1 MLVGGYALSSACETI
16 CHASNAYDAFS
27 KSCVTPRF
35 GVGKTCAKVILF
47 GEHSVVYGYPAVALP
62 LRNLCMRATVS
73 NECTFNF
80 ELDKSFELK
89 SKTTSLNS
97 TNSLSSLNSHSGVTS
112 FGNVGTSAQD
122 SVHDNIDD
130 SVRSNINNNIDDNI
144 VFSALGFTGLL
155 RNIPPRFSSIRT
167 AIHCALD
174 FAGWDGERLY
184 VLTESDFPPERGL
197 GSSAASAGAIIRAIL
212 DYYGI
217 DANQSQLFSL
227 TQQAERVA
235 HGRPSGLDAVATS
248 SLLPVKYCNGSFDY
262 MNINMRAWIVLADS
276 GLKGMTR
283 VTVEDLRKKRDENP
297 TFVNS
302 LLQELGDIALSAE
315 DDLLHGSSENVGIKM
330 IRAHRI
336 LDKLGI
342 STPLLNDLVD
352 AAYSNGALGAKLT
365 GGGGGGCVIAI
376 ADSEDCAYKV
386 SDAFKS
392 AGAKK
397 TWIVDISGK

>member
-97 TNSLSSLNSHSGVTS
+97 HSSLNSSNLHSSLNSSNSLSVETS
-112 FGNVGTSAQD
+112 IET
-122 SVHDNIDD
+122 
-130 SVRSNINNNIDDNI
+130 NIDDNI

-227 TQQAERVA
+227 TQKAERVA

>member
-1 MLVGGYALSSACETI
+1 MSSACETI

-35 GVGKTCAKVILF
+35 GVGRTCAKVILF

-97 TNSLSSLNSHSGVTS
+97 HSSLNSSNLHSSLNSSNSLSVETS
-112 FGNVGTSAQD
+112 IET
-122 SVHDNIDD
+122 
-130 SVRSNINNNIDDNI
+130 NIDDNI

-217 DANQSQLFSL
+217 EANQSQLFSL

-315 DDLLHGSSENVGIKM
+315 DDLLNGSSENVGIKM

>member
-1 MLVGGYALSSACETI
+1 MSSACETI

-97 TNSLSSLNSHSGVTS
+97 HSSLNSSNLHSSLNSSNSLSVETS
-112 FGNVGTSAQD
+112 IET
-122 SVHDNIDD
+122 
-130 SVRSNINNNIDDNI
+130 NIDDNI

-155 RNIPPRFSSIRT
+155 RNITPRFSSIRT

-217 DANQSQLFSL
+217 EANQSQLFSL

-315 DDLLHGSSENVGIKM
+315 DDLLNGSSENVGIKM

>member
-1 MLVGGYALSSACETI
+1 MSSACETI

-97 TNSLSSLNSHSGVTS
+97 HSSLNSSNLHSSLNSSNSLSVETS
-112 FGNVGTSAQD
+112 IET
-122 SVHDNIDD
+122 
-130 SVRSNINNNIDDNI
+130 NIDDNI

-217 DANQSQLFSL
+217 EANQSQLFSL

-235 HGRPSGLDAVATS
+235 HGRPSGLDSVATS

>member
-1 MLVGGYALSSACETI
+1 MSSACETI

-97 TNSLSSLNSHSGVTS
+97 HSSLNSSNLHSSLNSSNSLSVETS
-112 FGNVGTSAQD
+112 IET
-122 SVHDNIDD
+122 
-130 SVRSNINNNIDDNI
+130 NIDDNI

-262 MNINMRAWIVLADS
+262 MNINMLAWIVLADS

-315 DDLLHGSSENVGIKM
+315 DDLLNGSSENVGIKM

>member
-1 MLVGGYALSSACETI
+1 MSSACETI

-35 GVGKTCAKVILF
+35 GVGRTCAKVILF

-97 TNSLSSLNSHSGVTS
+97 HSSLNSSNLHSSLNSSNSLSVETS
-112 FGNVGTSAQD
+112 IET
-122 SVHDNIDD
+122 
-130 SVRSNINNNIDDNI
+130 NIDDNI

-315 DDLLHGSSENVGIKM
+315 DDLLNGSSENVGIKM

>member
-97 TNSLSSLNSHSGVTS
+97 HSSLNSSNLHSSLNSSNSLSVETS
-112 FGNVGTSAQD
+112 IET
-122 SVHDNIDD
+122 
-130 SVRSNINNNIDDNI
+130 NIDDNI

-217 DANQSQLFSL
+217 DANQSKLFSL

-315 DDLLHGSSENVGIKM
+315 DDLLNGSSENVGIKM

>member
-89 SKTTSLNS
+89 SKTFPLNSHNSTSL
-97 TNSLSSLNSHSGVTS
+97 LNSHS
-112 FGNVGTSAQD
+112 FGSAGSVGTSAQD
-122 SVHDNIDD
+122 SVHDNIY
-130 SVRSNINNNIDDNI
+130 NNIDDNI
-144 VFSALGFTGLL
+144 VFSALDFTGLL

-217 DANQSQLFSL
+217 EANQSQLFSL

-315 DDLLHGSSENVGIKM
+315 DDLLNGSSENVGIKM

>member
-97 TNSLSSLNSHSGVTS
+97 HSSLNSSNLHSSLNSSNSLSVETS
-112 FGNVGTSAQD
+112 IET
-122 SVHDNIDD
+122 
-130 SVRSNINNNIDDNI
+130 NIDDNI

-217 DANQSQLFSL
+217 EANQSQLFSL

-315 DDLLHGSSENVGIKM
+315 DDLLNGSSENVGIKM

>member
-1 MLVGGYALSSACETI
+1 MSSACETI

-97 TNSLSSLNSHSGVTS
+97 HSSLNSSNLHSSLNSSNSLSVETS
-112 FGNVGTSAQD
+112 IET
-122 SVHDNIDD
+122 
-130 SVRSNINNNIDDNI
+130 NIDDNI

>member
-97 TNSLSSLNSHSGVTS
+97 HSSLNSSNLHSSLNSSNSLSVETS
-112 FGNVGTSAQD
+112 IET
-122 SVHDNIDD
+122 
-130 SVRSNINNNIDDNI
+130 NIDDNI

>member
-1 MLVGGYALSSACETI
+1 M

-97 TNSLSSLNSHSGVTS
+97 HSSLNSSNLHSSLNSSNSLSVETS
-112 FGNVGTSAQD
+112 IET
-122 SVHDNIDD
+122 
-130 SVRSNINNNIDDNI
+130 NIDDNI

-217 DANQSQLFSL
+217 EANQSQLFSL

-315 DDLLHGSSENVGIKM
+315 DDLLNGSSENVGIKM

>member
-97 TNSLSSLNSHSGVTS
+97 HSSLNSSNSLSVETS
-112 FGNVGTSAQD
+112 IET
-122 SVHDNIDD
+122 
-130 SVRSNINNNIDDNI
+130 NIDDNI

-315 DDLLHGSSENVGIKM
+315 DDLLNGSSENVGIKM

>member
-1 MLVGGYALSSACETI
+1 MSSACETI
-16 CHASNAYDAFS
+16 CHASNAYDDFS
-27 KSCVTPRF
+27 KSCGTPRF
-35 GVGKTCAKVILF
+35 GYGKTCAKVILF

-62 LRNLCMRATVS
+62 LHNLRMRATVS
-73 NECTFNF
+73 NECNFNF
-80 ELDKSFELK
+80 DLDKSFELE

-167 AIHCALD
+167 AIHSALD
-174 FAGWDGERLY
+174 FAGWDGNRLY

-212 DYYGI
+212 DYYGVE
-217 DANQSQLFSL
+217 ASQSQLFSL

-235 HGRPSGLDAVATS
+235 HGRSSGLDAVATS
-248 SLLPVKYCNGSFDY
+248 SILPVKYCNGSFDY

-283 VTVEDLRKKRDENP
+283 VTVEDLRKKREENP
-297 TFVNS
+297 TLVNS
-302 LLQELGDIALSAE
+302 LLKELGDIALSAE

-342 STPLLNDLVD
+342 STPLLNDLVN

>member
-97 TNSLSSLNSHSGVTS
+97 HSSLNSSNLHSSLNSSNSLSVETS
-112 FGNVGTSAQD
+112 IET
-122 SVHDNIDD
+122 
-130 SVRSNINNNIDDNI
+130 NIDDNI
-144 VFSALGFTGLL
+144 VFSALGFIGLL
-155 RNIPPRFSSIRT
+155 RNITPRFSSIRT

>member
-89 SKTTSLNS
+89 SKTFPLNSHNSLNS
-97 TNSLSSLNSHSGVTS
+97 SNLHSSLNSSNSLSVETS
-112 FGNVGTSAQD
+112 IET
-122 SVHDNIDD
+122 
-130 SVRSNINNNIDDNI
+130 NIDDNI

-217 DANQSQLFSL
+217 EANQSQLFSL

-315 DDLLHGSSENVGIKM
+315 DDLLNGSSENVGIKM

>member
-1 MLVGGYALSSACETI
+1 MSSACETI
-16 CHASNAYDAFS
+16 CHASNAYDDFS
-27 KSCVTPRF
+27 KSCETPRF
-35 GVGKTCAKVILF
+35 GYGKTCAKVILF
-47 GEHSVVYGYPAVALP
+47 GEHSVVYGYPAVVLP
-62 LRNLCMRATVS
+62 LHNLCMRATVS
-73 NECTFNF
+73 NECNFNF
-80 ELDKSFELK
+80 DLDKSFELG
-89 SKTTSLNS
+89 SKTFSLNPP
-97 TNSLSSLNSHSGVTS
+97 NFPILLNSHSGVTS

-122 SVHDNIDD
+122 SVHDDVHD
-130 SVRSNINNNIDDNI
+130 SVHNNIHNNIDDNI

-167 AIHCALD
+167 AIHSALD
-174 FAGWDGERLY
+174 FAGWDGNRLY

-212 DYYGI
+212 DYYGVE
-217 DANQSQLFSL
+217 ASQSQLFSL

-235 HGRPSGLDAVATS
+235 HGRSSGLDAVATS
-248 SLLPVKYCNGSFDY
+248 SILPVKYCNGSFDY

-283 VTVEDLRKKRDENP
+283 VTVEDLRKKREENP
-297 TFVNS
+297 TLVNS
-302 LLQELGDIALSAE
+302 LLKELGDIALSAE

-342 STPLLNDLVD
+342 STPLLNDLVN

>member
-89 SKTTSLNS
+89 SKTF
-97 TNSLSSLNSHSGVTS
+97 SLNSHSSLNSSNLHSSLNSSNSLSVETS
-112 FGNVGTSAQD
+112 IET
-122 SVHDNIDD
+122 
-130 SVRSNINNNIDDNI
+130 NIDDNI

-262 MNINMRAWIVLADS
+262 MNINMRACIVLADS

-283 VTVEDLRKKRDENP
+283 VNVEDLRKKRDENP

-315 DDLLHGSSENVGIKM
+315 DDLLNGSSENVGIKM

>member
-1 MLVGGYALSSACETI
+1 MSSACETI

-97 TNSLSSLNSHSGVTS
+97 HSSLNSSNLHSSLNSSNSLSVETS
-112 FGNVGTSAQD
+112 IET
-122 SVHDNIDD
+122 
-130 SVRSNINNNIDDNI
+130 NIDDNI

-217 DANQSQLFSL
+217 EANQSQLFSL

-315 DDLLHGSSENVGIKM
+315 DDLLNGSSENVGIKM

>member
-97 TNSLSSLNSHSGVTS
+97 HNSASLLNSHSVVSAGS
-112 FGNVGTSAQD
+112 VGTSAQD
-122 SVHDNIDD
+122 SVHDNIY
-130 SVRSNINNNIDDNI
+130 NNIDDNI

-217 DANQSQLFSL
+217 EANQSQLFSL

-315 DDLLHGSSENVGIKM
+315 DDLLNGSSENVGIKM

>member
-97 TNSLSSLNSHSGVTS
+97 HSSLNSSNLHSSLNSSNSLSVETS
-112 FGNVGTSAQD
+112 IET
-122 SVHDNIDD
+122 
-130 SVRSNINNNIDDNI
+130 NIDDNI

-248 SLLPVKYCNGSFDY
+248 SILPVKYCNGSFDY

>member
-97 TNSLSSLNSHSGVTS
+97 HNFASLLNSHSVVSAGS
-112 FGNVGTSAQD
+112 VGTSAQD
-122 SVHDNIDD
+122 SVHDNIY
-130 SVRSNINNNIDDNI
+130 NNIDDNI

-167 AIHCALD
+167 AIHSALD

-212 DYYGI
+212 DYYGVE
-217 DANQSQLFSL
+217 ASQSQLFSL

-235 HGRPSGLDAVATS
+235 HGRSSGLDAVATS
-248 SLLPVKYCNGSFDY
+248 SILPVKYCNGSFDY

-283 VTVEDLRKKRDENP
+283 VTVEDLRKKREENP
-297 TFVNS
+297 TLVNS
-302 LLQELGDIALSAE
+302 LLKELGDIALSAE

-342 STPLLNDLVD
+342 STPLLNDLVN

-376 ADSEDCAYKV
+376 ADSDDCAYKV

>member
-97 TNSLSSLNSHSGVTS
+97 HSSLNSSNLHSSLNSSNSLSVETS
-112 FGNVGTSAQD
+112 IET
-122 SVHDNIDD
+122 
-130 SVRSNINNNIDDNI
+130 NIDDNI

-315 DDLLHGSSENVGIKM
+315 DDLLNGSSENVGIKM

-397 TWIVDISGK
+397 NLDC

>member
-97 TNSLSSLNSHSGVTS
+97 HSSLNSSNLHSSLNSSNSLSVETS
-112 FGNVGTSAQD
+112 IET
-122 SVHDNIDD
+122 
-130 SVRSNINNNIDDNI
+130 NIDDNI

-262 MNINMRAWIVLADS
+262 MNINMQAWIVLADS

-315 DDLLHGSSENVGIKM
+315 DDLLNGSSENVGIKM

>member
-1 MLVGGYALSSACETI
+1 MSSACETI

-97 TNSLSSLNSHSGVTS
+97 HSSLNSSNLHSSLNSSNSLSVETS
-112 FGNVGTSAQD
+112 IET
-122 SVHDNIDD
+122 
-130 SVRSNINNNIDDNI
+130 NIDDNI

-155 RNIPPRFSSIRT
+155 RNITPRFSSIRT

-217 DANQSQLFSL
+217 EANQSQLFSL

>member
-1 MLVGGYALSSACETI
+1 MSSACETI

-97 TNSLSSLNSHSGVTS
+97 HSSLNSSNLHSSLNSSNSLSVETS
-112 FGNVGTSAQD
+112 IET
-122 SVHDNIDD
+122 
-130 SVRSNINNNIDDNI
+130 NIDDNI

-227 TQQAERVA
+227 TQKAERVA
-235 HGRPSGLDAVATS
+235 HGRLSGLDAVATS
-248 SLLPVKYCNGSFDY
+248 SLLPVKYCNGLFDY

>member
-97 TNSLSSLNSHSGVTS
+97 HSSLNSSNSLSVETS
-112 FGNVGTSAQD
+112 IET
-122 SVHDNIDD
+122 
-130 SVRSNINNNIDDNI
+130 NIDDNI

-217 DANQSQLFSL
+217 EANQSQLFSL

-315 DDLLHGSSENVGIKM
+315 DDLLNGSSENVGIKM

>member
-97 TNSLSSLNSHSGVTS
+97 HSSLNSSNLHSSLNSSNSLSVETS
-112 FGNVGTSAQD
+112 IET
-122 SVHDNIDD
+122 
-130 SVRSNINNNIDDNI
+130 NIDDNI

-315 DDLLHGSSENVGIKM
+315 DDLLNGSSENVGIKM

-352 AAYSNGALGAKLT
+352 AAYSNGALGAKLA

>member
-97 TNSLSSLNSHSGVTS
+97 HSSLNSSNLHSSLNSSNSLSVETS
-112 FGNVGTSAQD
+112 IET
-122 SVHDNIDD
+122 
-130 SVRSNINNNIDDNI
+130 NIDDNI

-155 RNIPPRFSSIRT
+155 RNITPRFSSIRT

-217 DANQSQLFSL
+217 EANQSQLFSL

-315 DDLLHGSSENVGIKM
+315 DDLLNGSSENVGIKM

>member
-35 GVGKTCAKVILF
+35 GVGRTCAKVILF

-97 TNSLSSLNSHSGVTS
+97 HSSLNSSNLHSSLNSSNSLSVETS
-112 FGNVGTSAQD
+112 IET
-122 SVHDNIDD
+122 
-130 SVRSNINNNIDDNI
+130 NIDDNI

>member
-27 KSCVTPRF
+27 KSCVTSRF

-89 SKTTSLNS
+89 SKTFPLNSHNSLNS
-97 TNSLSSLNSHSGVTS
+97 SNLHSSLNSSNSLSVETS
-112 FGNVGTSAQD
+112 IET
-122 SVHDNIDD
+122 
-130 SVRSNINNNIDDNI
+130 NIDDNI

-217 DANQSQLFSL
+217 EANQSQLFSL

>member
-1 MLVGGYALSSACETI
+1 MSSACETI

-35 GVGKTCAKVILF
+35 GVGRTCAKVILF

-97 TNSLSSLNSHSGVTS
+97 HSSLNSSNLHSSLNSSNSLSVETS
-112 FGNVGTSAQD
+112 IET
-122 SVHDNIDD
+122 
-130 SVRSNINNNIDDNI
+130 NIDDNI

-217 DANQSQLFSL
+217 EANQSQLFSL

>member
-97 TNSLSSLNSHSGVTS
+97 HNSASLLNSHSVVSAGS
-112 FGNVGTSAQD
+112 VGTSAQD
-122 SVHDNIDD
+122 SVHDNIY
-130 SVRSNINNNIDDNI
+130 NNIDDNI

-167 AIHCALD
+167 AIHSALD

-212 DYYGI
+212 DYYGVE
-217 DANQSQLFSL
+217 ASQSQLFSL

-235 HGRPSGLDAVATS
+235 HGRSSGLDAVATS
-248 SLLPVKYCNGSFDY
+248 SILPVKYCNGSFDY

-283 VTVEDLRKKRDENP
+283 VTVEDLRKKREENP
-297 TFVNS
+297 TLVNS
-302 LLQELGDIALSAE
+302 LLKELGDIALSAE

-342 STPLLNDLVD
+342 STPLLNDLVN
-352 AAYSNGALGAKLT
+352 AAYSNGVLGAKLT

-376 ADSEDCAYKV
+376 ADSDDCAYKV

>member
-1 MLVGGYALSSACETI
+1 MSSACETI

-97 TNSLSSLNSHSGVTS
+97 HSSLNSSNLHSSLNSSNSLSVETS
-112 FGNVGTSAQD
+112 IET
-122 SVHDNIDD
+122 
-130 SVRSNINNNIDDNI
+130 NIDDNI

-315 DDLLHGSSENVGIKM
+315 DDLLNGSSENVGIKM

>member
-1 MLVGGYALSSACETI
+1 MSSACETI

-27 KSCVTPRF
+27 KSCVTSRF

-97 TNSLSSLNSHSGVTS
+97 HSSLNSSNLHSSLNSSNSLSVETS
-112 FGNVGTSAQD
+112 IET
-122 SVHDNIDD
+122 
-130 SVRSNINNNIDDNI
+130 NIDDNI

-315 DDLLHGSSENVGIKM
+315 DDLLNGSSENVGIKM

>member
-97 TNSLSSLNSHSGVTS
+97 HSSLNSSNLHSSLNSSNSLSVETS
-112 FGNVGTSAQD
+112 IET
-122 SVHDNIDD
+122 
-130 SVRSNINNNIDDNI
+130 NIDDNI

-315 DDLLHGSSENVGIKM
+315 DDLLNGSSENVGIKM

-392 AGAKK
+392 SGAKK

>member
-1 MLVGGYALSSACETI
+1 MSSACETI
-16 CHASNAYDAFS
+16 CHASNAYDDFS
-27 KSCVTPRF
+27 KSCGTPRF
-35 GVGKTCAKVILF
+35 GYGKTCAKVILF

-62 LRNLCMRATVS
+62 LHNLRMRATVS
-73 NECTFNF
+73 NECNFNF
-80 ELDKSFELK
+80 DLDKSFELE

-167 AIHCALD
+167 AIHSALD

-212 DYYGI
+212 DYYGVE
-217 DANQSQLFSL
+217 ASQSQLFSL

-235 HGRPSGLDAVATS
+235 HGRSSGLDAVATS
-248 SLLPVKYCNGSFDY
+248 SILPVKYCNGSFDY

-283 VTVEDLRKKRDENP
+283 VTVEDLRKKREENP
-297 TFVNS
+297 TLVNS
-302 LLQELGDIALSAE
+302 LLKELGDIALSAE

-342 STPLLNDLVD
+342 STPLLNDLVN

>member
-1 MLVGGYALSSACETI
+1 MSSACETI

-97 TNSLSSLNSHSGVTS
+97 HSSLNSSNLHSSLNSSNSLSVETS
-112 FGNVGTSAQD
+112 IET
-122 SVHDNIDD
+122 
-130 SVRSNINNNIDDNI
+130 NIDDNI

-227 TQQAERVA
+227 TQKAERVA

>member
-1 MLVGGYALSSACETI
+1 MSSACETI
-16 CHASNAYDAFS
+16 CHASNAYDDFS
-27 KSCVTPRF
+27 KSCGTPRF
-35 GVGKTCAKVILF
+35 GYGKTCAKVILF

-73 NECTFNF
+73 NECNFNF
-80 ELDKSFELK
+80 DLDKSFELE

-167 AIHCALD
+167 AIHSALD
-174 FAGWDGERLY
+174 FAGWDGNRLY

-212 DYYGI
+212 DYYGVE
-217 DANQSQLFSL
+217 ASQSQLFSL

-235 HGRPSGLDAVATS
+235 HGRSSGLDAVATS

-283 VTVEDLRKKRDENP
+283 VTVEDLRKKREENP
-297 TFVNS
+297 TLVNS
-302 LLQELGDIALSAE
+302 LLKELGDIALSAE

-342 STPLLNDLVD
+342 STPLLNDLVN

>member
-1 MLVGGYALSSACETI
+1 MSSACETI

-97 TNSLSSLNSHSGVTS
+97 HSSLNSSNLHSSLNSSNSLSVETS
-112 FGNVGTSAQD
+112 IET
-122 SVHDNIDD
+122 
-130 SVRSNINNNIDDNI
+130 NIDDNI

-197 GSSAASAGAIIRAIL
+197 GSAAASAGAIIRAIL